1 MGTSLVALPSAAM
14 TATTTVDGRTVT
26 YREAGDGPGSPL
38 LLVHGFTGSKEDF
51 DPVLAPLADQRRVI
65 AVDLPGHGGSE
76 GSDDPAAYGLAVMGS
91 WLLRFADE
99 IGVDEMHLLGHSM
112 GGLIVQRTAS
122 VASQRLQSLLLM
134 ATGLGALREEA
145 GDHVVRMAV
154 AARDHGME
162 AAMEELAKRPPRAFV
177 PPENPQRDAFVM
189 RRFLRQLPAAVVGG
203 ARNLI
208 GAAPLGAFLYGIDI
222 PVLVISGEHDD
233 AWTPQ
238 EQALLARTVA
248 GARHVVVPDTAHSP
262 QLENPD
268 YWLKAV
274 QDFLAESDRAT
285 AG

>member
-1 MGTSLVALPSAAM
+1 M
-14 TATTTVDGRTVT
+14 TATTRVDGRTVT

-51 DPVLAPLADQRRVI
+51 DAVVAPLAEQRRVV

-76 GSDDPAAYGLAVMGS
+76 GSDDPAAYGLAVVAS
-91 WLLRFADE
+91 WLLRFADAV
-99 IGVDEMHLLGHSM
+99 GLAEMHLLGHSL
-112 GGLIVQRTAS
+112 GGLVVQRTAS
-122 VASQRLQSLLLM
+122 LASQRLQSLLLM

-154 AARDHGME
+154 AARDFGMQ
-162 AAMEELAKRPPRAFV
+162 AALEEVLKRPAPTFV
-177 PPENPQRDAFVM
+177 PPANPQREAFVLQ
-189 RRFLRQLPAAVVGG
+189 RFHRLSPAAVVGG

-233 AWTPQ
+233 AWTPA

-248 GARHVVVPDTAHSP
+248 GARHVVVPDSAHAP
-262 QLENPD
+262 QLENTE

-274 QDFLAESDRAT
+274 GDFLAEADGPT